1 VPAGRLPRHKE
12 VVLQWD
18 LIDIARPGEE
28 IEVTGIYTNN
38 FDAALNKKSGV

>member
-12 VVLQWD
+12 VVVTDD

-28 IEVTGIYTNN
+28 IDVTGIFTNN
-38 FDAALNKKSGV
+38 FDAALNIKNG